1 MAEEKKE
8 AAKKPAAG
16 IVVPKKEEAVAEK
29 PRIGVYV
36 CHCGIN
42 IKNTVDVDA
51 VRDYA
56 ATLPNVVL
64 AKDYM
69 YVCSDPGQEII
80 KKDIREGKINRVIVA
95 ACSPRLHE
103 PTFRKTVMSEG
114 LNPFFYE
121 MANIREQCSWVWEDK
136 AKNTEKAK
144 DIVRATVARSNLLEP
159 LEEKEVDVIP
169 ETLIIGGGIAG
180 MYAALD
186 IANAGY
192 KVHLVERTPT
202 IGGHMLQFDKTF
214 PTLDCAACILT
225 PRMVD
230 VGKHPNIDLLSY
242 SEVEEVGG
250 SIGNFKVKVRRKPRY
265 VHEKEWE
272 FGTGCTGCGLCATAC
287 RFAKRWA
294 NEFDLGLGKKS
305 SIYLPM
311 PQAVPAVYTVDPE
324 NCQMVTRGKCGKA
337 TLESTRE
344 GIRKIAKG
352 EATPEELK
360 DQIPPCVAVCGP
372 NCIDFDMKEELVEL
386 NVGTIIVATG
396 TDIIDPKVQP
406 EYKYGVYPNVLH
418 GLELER
424 LLAPNGPT
432 QGKLIVNGKEP
443 KDIVYIQ
450 CAGSRNKQTG
460 YEYCSRV
467 CCMYAIK
474 HAHLI
479 KERKHDANISIL
491 YQDIRAFG
499 KGYEEFYDRI
509 KGEGVNFRRGLA
521 SEVYQKPGSDRL
533 VVRAEDTML
542 GEPYELEADLVVLA
556 IGLRP
561 ADGAEKMVRLLKL
574 SQSADKF
581 FLEAHPKL
589 RPVDTAVDGVF
600 IAGCCQ
606 GPKDIPD
613 SVSQAKAASSASLI
627 YLGSG
632 KAKLEAITSEI
643 SEELCSGCRTCEE
656 LCPYGALEYDLEEA
670 IMRVNE
676 AICKGCGC
684 CAGACP
690 SGAAS
695 MRHFRD
701 KQIYAQIEALTEPV
715 ARPAS

>member
-1 MAEEKKE
+1 MAEEKRK
-8 AAKKPAAG
+8 
-16 IVVPKKEEAVAEK
+16 VVKVVEVKKEEVPAEK
-29 PRIGVYV
+29 PKIGVYV

-69 YVCSDPGQEII
+69 YVCSDPGQGII
-80 KKDIREGKINRVIVA
+80 KQDIRDGKVNRVIVA

-103 PTFRKTVMSEG
+103 PTFRKTIMSEG

-136 AKNTEKAK
+136 ATNTEKAK

-159 LEEKEVDVIP
+159 LEEKEVDVVP
-169 ETLIIGGGIAG
+169 ETLVIGGGITG

-186 IANAGY
+186 IANAGF

-265 VHEKEWE
+265 VIEKDPV
-272 FGTGCTGCGLCATAC
+272 TGAIVCTGCGLCAEAC
-287 RFAKRWA
+287 RMKKIPNAF
-294 NEFDLGLGKKS
+294 NLGLGLRS
-305 SIYLPM
+305 AIYLPM
-311 PQAVPAVYTVDPE
+311 PQAVPACYTIDPE
-324 NCQMVTRGKCGKA
+324 ECIMLTKGKCGKA

-344 GIRKIAKG
+344 AIKRIKSG
-352 EATPEELK
+352 EVTREEVK
-360 DQIPPCVAVCGP
+360 DQLPLCVATCGP
-372 NCIDFDMKEELVEL
+372 NCIDFDMKDEIVEL

-432 QGKLIVNGKEP
+432 QGKVIVNGKEP
-443 KDIVYIQ
+443 KDIVFIQ

-467 CCMYAIK
+467 CCMYSIK

-479 KERKHDANISIL
+479 KERQHDANISIL

-556 IGLRP
+556 IGLKP
-561 ADGAEKMVRLLKL
+561 AEGVEDVVRLLKL

-613 SVSQAKAASSASLI
+613 SVAQAKAASSASLI

-632 KAKLEAITSEI
+632 KAKLEAAISEI

-656 LCPYGALEYDLEEA
+656 LCPYGALEFDPEEV

-701 KQIYAQIEALTEPV
+701 RQIYAQIAALTEAV
-715 ARPAS
+715 APPSS

>member
-1 MAEEKKE
+1 MAEEKEEPKI
-8 AAKKPAAG
+8 G
-16 IVVPKKEEAVAEK
+16 I
-29 PRIGVYV
+29 YV

-80 KKDIREGKINRVIVA
+80 RQDIRDGKVNRVIVA

-103 PTFRKTVMSEG
+103 PTFRNTCVSEG
-114 LNPFFYE
+114 LNPFFYD

-136 AKNTEKAK
+136 ERNTEKAK
-144 DIVRATVARSNLLEP
+144 DIVRSTVARSNLLEP
-159 LEEKEVDVIP
+159 LEEKEVDVVP
-169 ETLIIGGGIAG
+169 EALVIGGGIAG
-180 MYAALD
+180 MYGALD

-250 SIGNFKVKVRRKPRY
+250 SIGNFTVKVNKKPRY
-265 VHEKEWE
+265 IHEKDWE
-272 FGTGCTGCGLCATAC
+272 YGSLCTGCSLCADAC
-287 RFAKRWA
+287 RMKKIP
-294 NEFDLGLGKKS
+294 NEFDLGLGKRS
-305 SIYLPM
+305 AAYLPM
-311 PQAVPAVYTVDPE
+311 PQAVPAVYTIDPE
-324 NCQMVTRGKCGKA
+324 KCIMLTKGKCGKA
-337 TLESTRE
+337 TLESTSE
-344 GIRKIAKG
+344 AIKKIGRG
-352 EATPEELK
+352 EVTVEEVE
-360 DQIPPCVAVCGP
+360 DQIPPCVATCGP
-372 NCIDFDMKEELVEL
+372 KSIDFDMKDETVEL

-396 TDIIDPKVQP
+396 TDVIDPTLQP
-406 EYKYGVYPNVLH
+406 EYKYGVYPNVIH
-418 GLELER
+418 GLEMER

-432 QGKLIVNGKEP
+432 QGKVIINDKEP
-443 KDIVYIQ
+443 KDIVFIQ

-467 CCMYAIK
+467 CCMYSIK

-479 KERKHDANISIL
+479 KERIHDANISIL

-499 KGYEEFYDRI
+499 KAFEEFYDRI
-509 KGEGVNFRRGLA
+509 KSEGVNFRRGLA
-521 SEVYQKPGSDRL
+521 SEVYQKPGSDRM
-533 VVRAEDTML
+533 VVRGEDTML

-556 IGLRP
+556 SGLRP
-561 ADGAEKMVRLLKL
+561 SDGVEEIVRLTKL

-589 RPVDTAVDGVF
+589 RPVDTAVDGMFV
-600 IAGCCQ
+600 AGCCQ

-613 SVSQAKAASSASLI
+613 SVAQAKAASSASLI
-627 YLGSG
+627 YLGTG

-643 SEELCSGCRTCEE
+643 NEDICTGCRTCEA
-656 LCPYGALEYDLEEA
+656 LCPYGALEYDSEEK
-670 IMRVNE
+670 IMRVND

-684 CAGACP
+684 CSGACP

-701 KQIYAQIEALTEPV
+701 IQVYAQIEALTE
-715 ARPAS
+715 ALAASS